1 MVRQKQLHQHL
12 RQPPPLQHL
21 HQLLLHLQQVSIGEV
36 GQRGWGG
43 GFFQVFCLFVCV
55 AELFVFHILV
65 DKDVART
72 IRIVFSQQF
81 MLLIA
86 LFCVRLVQ
94 DIQCLLFFSFVKILK
109 LGSCI
114 STLQLFGHRL
124 LSCYFECFHFGHS
137 PPAPTPFHC
146 IFCATPPPPPP
157 TRLPFHC
164 ANCGV

>member
-55 AELFVFHILV
+55 AKLFVFHILV
-65 DKDVART
+65 DKDVTRT

-86 LFCVRLVQ
+86 LFCVWLVQ

-137 PPAPTPFHC
+137 PPPQPHSIAFFVPPPHPPTP
-146 IFCATPPPPPP
+146 TPYPPPIPL
-157 TRLPFHC
+157 R
-164 ANCGV
+164 